1 MPYLAHIK
9 SLSNSWKQLRHL
21 ADWMEVGTTP
31 LRWLDVKAKPKQK
44 EERWTRTKI
53 TLMEYS
59 STGKTYEVKL
69 DTANALKEA
78 VYSVSEATSEAPVSH
93 LFFVEDLSQQ
103 VIEMLGSRFDIDPL
117 FFREQIAD
125 YNWFNTR
132 DPWAMAPNLM
142 AGMKHR
148 SWFRMRH
155 VRFRYMEDRDTYDK
169 ARLHANGFNVFRRP
183 DDDETHWSYLDKP
196 GSLIAMTRT
205 RTSIWVGKD
214 PKNPNVKVAIVL
226 VDPTVTEGQPLWGGS
241 VNWNLPPSMHD
252 ETPSSG
258 EAPQALYDLILQ
270 ATSSYPWF
278 PSPSKSPPIDEH
290 IFALPTLYTIC
301 ADWLVI
307 CEYLKA
313 RLSQIDWELEKPSV
327 FRSKGDIIDSSLR
340 RLHVCKS
347 HFYE

>member
-1 MPYLAHIK
+1 
-9 SLSNSWKQLRHL
+9 
-21 ADWMEVGTTP
+21 
-31 LRWLDVKAKPKQK
+31 
-44 EERWTRTKI
+44 
-53 TLMEYS
+53 MEYS
-59 STGKTYEVKL
+59 STGKTKDIKL
-69 DTANALKEA
+69 DTASALREA
-78 VYSVSEATSEAPVSH
+78 VDSTWDQTSGAPPFR
-93 LFFVEDLSQQ
+93 LFVIEDLSQQ
-103 VIEMLGSRFDIDPL
+103 VIEILGSRFDIDPL

-155 VRFRYMEDRDTYDK
+155 VRFRYMPDRESYER
-169 ARLHANGFNVFRRP
+169 ARHQSNVFNVFRRP

-214 PKNPNVKVAIVL
+214 PRNEQEKVAVVL
-226 VDPTVTEGQPLWGGS
+226 VDPTVTEGQPLWGGP
-241 VNWNLPPSMHD
+241 VNWRLPPCMND
-252 ETPSSG
+252 ETPRGSA
-258 EAPQALYDLILQ
+258 APQALYDLILQ

-278 PSPSKSPPIDEH
+278 PSLSEPPPTDEQ

-301 ADWLVI
+301 ADWLVV

-347 HFYE
+347 KFDKGACWDPS